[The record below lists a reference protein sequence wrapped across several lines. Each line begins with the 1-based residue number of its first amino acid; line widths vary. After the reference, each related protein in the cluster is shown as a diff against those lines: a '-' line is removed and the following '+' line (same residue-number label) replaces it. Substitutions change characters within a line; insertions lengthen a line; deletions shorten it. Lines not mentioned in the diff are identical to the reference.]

1 MFAVVDVAGQ
11 QLKVSPSERVFVPRL
26 SDAVG
31 STVTFDRI
39 LLLANDN
46 DVKIGNPIVKGASVK
61 AKVLS
66 HVKDEKVIVFKKK
79 KRKGYRLTR
88 GHRQQYTEIEITNIG

>member
-11 QLKVSPSERVFVPRL
+11 QVKVSPSERIFIPRL
-26 SDAVG
+26 SDSIG
-31 STVTFDRI
+31 STVNFDRV
-39 LLLANDN
+39 LLLAD
-46 DVKIGNPIVKGASVK
+46 DQSVKIGDPTVQGATVQ
-61 AKVLS
+61 AKVLG

-79 KRKGYRLTR
+79 KRKGYRVRR